1 MELPRPLTL
10 VGLGPL
16 GIGRRRDPSLWR
28 EVALRAHVTRIYRL
42 SDSRD
47 GRWQQGGERHDGGPG
62 YGFHPSLESAK
73 LAASRHRREGSYWE
87 IDEVPACAFIGSA
100 RSLLIAEPH
109 ASAPLAKHGY
119 TARCKPYLIDIAA
132 RFHDLNPGLIHSF
145 IAATT
150 DLPVAQPPFRSWI
163 STRSG
168 PDRQLGWRVR
178 QFPRFQRQALEAI
191 LGAIETHRRSLE
203 GCAFLGVSLWNHPER
218 GSLTIRR
225 LHSHAPLAGAGLIDG
240 DVIVGVETPGAD
252 GALAL
257 VTDRLEAVVP
267 GDALLLRIRRGLD
280 HFRVR
285 HQVKSFLEVLQ
296 VYRGD
301 ALPVGAGDSLLA

>member
-1 MELPRPLTL
+1 VELPRPLTL

-191 LGAIETHRRSLE
+191 
-203 GCAFLGVSLWNHPER
+203 
-218 GSLTIRR
+218 
-225 LHSHAPLAGAGLIDG
+225 SHAPLAGAGLIDG